1 MQGFLHTIPRGR
13 NFTMCGGGEIL
24 IFNSDFSEFAWFN
37 MGEVR
42 DLPECEIALIL
53 VMSCSKPGVVSP
65 ASERALMLS
74 VAVVRPDMT
83 SDASATSHQL
93 LDPELGDTS
102 SKIGRAS

>member
-53 VMSCSKPGVVSP
+53 VSCEREISVVEIST
-65 ASERALMLS
+65 AFGS
-74 VAVVRPDMT
+74 VSRT
-83 SDASATSHQL
+83 KS
-93 LDPELGDTS
+93 
-102 SKIGRAS
+102 

>member
-13 NFTMCGGGEIL
+13 NFTMCGGREIL

-53 VMSCSKPGVVSP
+53 VIDKLTPNSGTLSP
-65 ASERALMLS
+65 LS
-74 VAVVRPDMT
+74 
-83 SDASATSHQL
+83 
-93 LDPELGDTS
+93 
-102 SKIGRAS
+102 